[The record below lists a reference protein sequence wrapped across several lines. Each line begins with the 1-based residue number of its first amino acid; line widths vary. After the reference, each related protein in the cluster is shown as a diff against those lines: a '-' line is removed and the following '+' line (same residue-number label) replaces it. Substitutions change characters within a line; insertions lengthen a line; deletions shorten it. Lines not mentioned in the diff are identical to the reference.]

1 MKKIKV
7 ETATATGT
15 IAIKTVIVIVG
26 GTVTVNTVIKIVNLE
41 AATIRMRDR
50 GVEIDLPSVGEA
62 AGVESPPTDDAVNVQ
77 RPRGQGVVAAT
88 RTTPIALTP
97 WTAGTRAEAVEVLAA

>member
-7 ETATATGT
+7 ETATATT
-15 IAIKTVIVIVG
+15 AIKTVIVIVG
-26 GTVTVNTVIKIVNLE
+26 GTVTVNTVIKIVTNLE
-41 AATIRMRDR
+41 AATIGMRDR
-50 GVEIDLPSVGEA
+50 GLEIDLPSVGEA

-88 RTTPIALTP
+88 RTTPIALTL